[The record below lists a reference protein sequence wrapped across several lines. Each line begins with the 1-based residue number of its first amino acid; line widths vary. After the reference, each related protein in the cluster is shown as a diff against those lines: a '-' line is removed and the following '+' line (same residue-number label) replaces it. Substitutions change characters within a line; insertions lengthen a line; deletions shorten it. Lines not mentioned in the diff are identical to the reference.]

1 MTQAGTGIMAANGY
15 KEDGWRA
22 ASPTRLGQWFGK
34 LGWADRNTDI
44 SSSAVSSSNL
54 TGNGL
59 QEVRLLERDYA
70 SVYTRPDQT
79 HNHGLLLARRPAI
92 ASQQLQ
98 LAANAY
104 YRRLHSD
111 SLNGDMNDD
120 ALDQSVYQP
129 NAAEQAA
136 LAAAGYTGYP
146 PKVRSPPTRPSPTGA
161 AWPTLRKDEPAE
173 KCNGLS
179 QPQRQPAAQRRLQR
193 SGHRL
198 PATGPA
204 CRSSSRP
211 AWHWTLVTRSSASP
225 RNSAI

>member
-1 MTQAGTGIMAANGY
+1 
-15 KEDGWRA
+15 
-22 ASPTRLGQWFGK
+22 
-34 LGWADRNTDI
+34 
-44 SSSAVSSSNL
+44 VSSSNL

-79 HNHGLLLARRPAI
+79 HNHGLLLNLQASHRV
-92 ASQQLQ
+92 SQQLQ

-146 PKVRSPPTRPSPTGA
+146 PKVRLPPTRPSPTGA

-173 KCNGLS
+173 KCNGLLNRSAS
-179 QPQRQPAAQRRLQR
+179 QQHNAGFSAQATVSRRLGRPAAAVHGRHGT
-193 SGHRL
+193 GH
-198 PATGPA
+198 
-204 CRSSSRP
+204 S
-211 AWHWTLVTRSSASP
+211 VTRSSASP